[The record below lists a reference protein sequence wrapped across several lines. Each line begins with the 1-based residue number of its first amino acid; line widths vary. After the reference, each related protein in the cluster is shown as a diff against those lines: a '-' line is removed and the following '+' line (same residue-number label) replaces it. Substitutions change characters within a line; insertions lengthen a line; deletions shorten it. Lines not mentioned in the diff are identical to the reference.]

1 MLGPDKSTATPS
13 SATNVVLG
21 LGGMSRH
28 ACAALCVDGRLVG
41 ACEQERLTRVRGA
54 GPNPSGLP
62 DEAIDALLAAQRLP
76 RDRIRRVGMAE
87 RWGQSVGRSTPAQ
100 YDHHLVHA
108 AAAHLTSGF
117 PRAAILVCDHEAPQ
131 VGVCLGEGAT
141 ITPLEWP
148 SREPGPAALYADAAI
163 ALGFG
168 GGGEGQHL
176 EAFARLEA
184 GCRLAEVDDLFAYA
198 GDGIVAIP
206 GWRDRLAALGEGG
219 TDRRARVASA
229 VQTRLGDL
237 LLALVAGVRRA
248 TGASH
253 LSLAGSLF
261 YNTALV
267 SRIKTAEGFEDTFVP
282 ANPGN
287 AGLAVGSALLAA
299 DASPARV
306 SAMLGPT
313 FGAEAVKPVLD
324 NCKLAYDFAGDAGCE
339 RRAVEALLAGK
350 LVGWFDGPME
360 WGPRALGARS
370 ILASPFSPFVLENLN
385 HFLKHRQPWRGYAV
399 SCLEG
404 AAADVFDGPRSAPHM
419 ECDYVPRDRD
429 RFRHVLPGP
438 NAALRVQTVGMEA
451 PARFRSLLTAF
462 GEVTGVPV
470 LVNTSFNGFQEP
482 IVCNPR
488 DAIRVFYG
496 SGIDLLV
503 LDRFTLVK

>member
-1 MLGPDKSTATPS
+1 MLGPDTAAVTPS

-21 LGGMSRH
+21 LGGASRH
-28 ACAALCVDGRLVG
+28 ACAALCIDGRLVG
-41 ACEQERLTRVRGA
+41 ACEQERLTRVLGA

-76 RDRIRRVGMAE
+76 RERIRRVGLAE
-87 RWGQSVGRSTPAQ
+87 AWSPPSPGTAVHFE
-100 YDHHLVHA
+100 HHLAHA

-117 PRAAILVCDHEAPQ
+117 SRAAILVCDHEAPQ
-131 VGVCLGEGAT
+131 VGVCLGDGAAV
-141 ITPLEWP
+141 TPLAWP
-148 SREPGPAALYADAAI
+148 SREPGPAALYGDAAR

-184 GCRLAEVDDLFAYA
+184 GCRLAEVDDLFAYT
-198 GDGIVAIP
+198 GEGIVATP
-206 GWRDRLAALGEGG
+206 GWMARLAAMGEGG
-219 TDRRARVASA
+219 TERRARVASA

-237 LLALVAGVRRA
+237 LLALVADVRRA
-248 TGASH
+248 TGATH

-261 YNTALV
+261 YNSALC
-267 SRIKTAEGFEDTFVP
+267 SRLKTAEGFEDTFVP
-282 ANPGN
+282 VNPGN
-287 AGLAVGSALLAA
+287 AGLAVGAALLAA
-299 DASPARV
+299 DAVPRRV
-306 SAMLGPT
+306 SAMLGPS

-324 NCKLAYDFAGDAGCE
+324 NCKLAYDWAGDGGCE

-370 ILASPFSPFVLENLN
+370 ILANPFSPFVLENLN

-404 AAADVFDGPRSAPHM
+404 TVADAFDGPRAAPHM
-419 ECDYVPRDRD
+419 ECDYAPRDRE

-451 PARFRSLLTAF
+451 PARFRSLLAAF
-462 GEVTGVPV
+462 GQATGMPV

-482 IVCNPR
+482 IVCTPR

-496 SGIDLLV
+496 SGIDVLV

>member
-1 MLGPDKSTATPS
+1 
-13 SATNVVLG
+13 VVLG
-21 LGGMSRH
+21 LGGVSSH

-41 ACEQERLTRVRGA
+41 ACEQERVTRVRGA
-54 GPNPSGLP
+54 GPNRSGLP

-87 RWGQSVGRSTPAQ
+87 RWGTSAAPGSPAQ
-100 YDHHLVHA
+100 FEHHLAHA
-108 AAAHLTSGF
+108 ATAHLTSGF
-117 PRAAILVCDHEAPQ
+117 PRAAILVCDHETPQ
-131 VGVCLGEGAT
+131 VGVYLGDGAAV
-141 ITPLEWP
+141 TPVAWP
-148 SREPGPAALYADAAI
+148 SREPGPAAIYADAAT

-184 GCRLAEVDDLFAYA
+184 GCRLAEVDDLFTF
-198 GDGIVAIP
+198 GSDGIAAVP
-206 GWRDRLAALGEGG
+206 GWIERLAAMGASGG
-219 TDRRARVASA
+219 PDRRARVASA

-248 TGASH
+248 TGATH

-261 YNTALV
+261 YNSALC
-267 SRIKTAEGFEDTFVP
+267 SRVKTAEGFDDTFVP
-282 ANPGN
+282 VNPGN

-306 SAMLGPT
+306 SAMLGPS
-313 FGAEAVKPVLD
+313 FSADEVKPILD
-324 NCKLAYDFAGDAGCE
+324 NCKLAYDWAGDAGCE
-339 RRAVEALLAGK
+339 RRAIEALLAGK

-385 HFLKHRQPWRGYAV
+385 RFLKHRQPWRGYAV

-404 AAADVFDGPRSAPHM
+404 AVAHTFDGPRAAPHM
-419 ECDYVPRDRD
+419 ECDYVPKDRD

-438 NAALRVQTVGMEA
+438 NAALRVQTVGAEA
-451 PARFRSLLTAF
+451 PSRFRNLLTAF
-462 GEVTGVPV
+462 GEVTGVPA

-482 IVCNPR
+482 IVCDPR

-496 SGIDLLV
+496 SGLDLLV
-503 LDRFTLVK
+503 LDRFTLEK